1 MSRVDITLK
10 KIKIKGSKYTLRAYI
25 PSGPCYRVPTVINKV
40 LRKRVVM
47 RWEIETTVS
56 YARH

>member
-47 RWEIETTVS
+47 R
-56 YARH
+56 